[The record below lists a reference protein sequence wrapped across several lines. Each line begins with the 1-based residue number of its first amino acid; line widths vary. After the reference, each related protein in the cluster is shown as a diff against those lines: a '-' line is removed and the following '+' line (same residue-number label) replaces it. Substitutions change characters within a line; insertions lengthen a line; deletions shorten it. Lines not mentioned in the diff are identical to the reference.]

1 MTLILKMHT
10 FYCKAF
16 LSNTNKTF
24 TLLQS
29 LYLLALKFMRLPLSK
44 CFIILAVMPL
54 IFAGCSSP
62 TKTQSPITLP
72 IPTFQKNQ
80 IYIPKQEPTEIQD
93 PKWIATPPADYVWWI
108 NNSNNQAR
116 VKEYEKY
123 LQEHRVTRIAPTHQ
137 ILRSARSW
145 QQCGRDPYSV
155 PSPELWGN
163 ALPTLKILQYLVDTQ
178 VLRDFEITS
187 VYRDYSLNICA
198 GGAAGSK
205 HVYNSAIDFR
215 LGPVSGQT
223 TTDYLRIE
231 DTKRKL
237 CDFWRQYGQTLNM
250 GLGVY
255 SSGQIHIDTQGY
267 RSWGPDLTRNS
278 SICQP

>member
-1 MTLILKMHT
+1 M
-10 FYCKAF
+10 
-16 LSNTNKTF
+16 
-24 TLLQS
+24 Q
-29 LYLLALKFMRLPLSK
+29 LPLFK
-44 CFIILAVMPL
+44 CFIILGVMPL
-54 IFAGCSSP
+54 IFSGCSSP
-62 TKTQSPITLP
+62 TKQQTTTTH
-72 IPTFQKNQ
+72 PTPTIQKNQ
-80 IYIPKQEPTEIQD
+80 IYIPTQSQIAPAD
-93 PKWIATPPADYVWWI
+93 PKWIASPPADYVMWLS
-108 NNSNNQAR
+108 NSGNKAR

-123 LQEHRVTRIAPTHQ
+123 LQDNRVTRVAPTHQ

-155 PSPELWGN
+155 PSPELWDN

-187 VYRDYSLNICA
+187 VYRDYSLNLCA

-215 LGPVSGQT
+215 LGPVSGHT

-237 CDFWRQYGQTLNM
+237 CDFWYQYGQTLNM

-255 SSGQIHIDTQGY
+255 ASGQIHIDTQGY

-278 SICQP
+278 SICNRGY